1 MSQDQAN
8 RSFAWI
14 PPVFG
19 GLGGLSGGAIMYR
32 WIRGGME
39 VLKAR
44 LRFCGF
50 SAVILLGTA
59 LVPLAPTTGI
69 AAAAISLS
77 FFWSVALSGAIYA
90 LPIDLFG
97 AGRAGFGVA
106 ALTCAYGFMQAFLS
120 PAIGGVVDRFGFSA
134 VCIAL
139 SFTPLIGV
147 AILRLSLR

>member
-1 MSQDQAN
+1 M
-8 RSFAWI
+8 
-14 PPVFG
+14 
-19 GLGGLSGGAIMYR
+19 
-32 WIRGGME
+32 
-39 VLKAR
+39 
-44 LRFCGF
+44 
-50 SAVILLGTA
+50 LGTA

-77 FFWSVALSGAIYA
+77 FFWSVALSEAIYA

-97 AGRAGFGVA
+97 SRAGFGVA